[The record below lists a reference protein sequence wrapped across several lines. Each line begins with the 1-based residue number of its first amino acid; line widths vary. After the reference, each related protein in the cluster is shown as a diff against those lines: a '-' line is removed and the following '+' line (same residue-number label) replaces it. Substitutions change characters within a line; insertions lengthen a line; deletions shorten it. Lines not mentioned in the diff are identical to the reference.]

1 MPISPTQLGF
11 VTLLGLWCG
20 WFLDWIISQIP
31 REDAWH
37 GPSRCPSCGASRH
50 GWRGWFP
57 IFRHLGVATC
67 PDCHTAY
74 GRRGLILELVTA
86 VAFLVTVQAFGS
98 DWKTLWFLMTILV
111 LIPVATIDQEFHV
124 IPDSFLLAGLIPVAG
139 LWITTARSD
148 IIGHI
153 IGGGALSLGLLAI
166 SVIGRWIYKQDV
178 MGLGDVK
185 FVGWMGLILGWKI
198 GIVALGLGFLLATV
212 VFLILMVLGKVRF
225 KQQVPF
231 GPFLVGGMYLGM
243 LIGRPLLDWYLNNF
257 VYFK

>member
-1 MPISPTQLGF
+1 M
-11 VTLLGLWCG
+11 
-20 WFLDWIISQIP
+20 
-31 REDAWH
+31 A
-37 GPSRCPSCGASRH
+37 A
-50 GWRGWFP
+50 
-57 IFRHLGVATC
+57 C

-86 VAFLVTVQAFGS
+86 VTFLVTAQAFGS
-98 DWKTLWFLMTILV
+98 DWKTLWFLMAILV
-111 LIPVATIDQEFHV
+111 LIPIATIDQEFHV

-153 IGGGALSLGLLAI
+153 IGGLALSLGLLAV

-212 VFLILMVLGKVRF
+212 IFFILMVLGKVRF